1 MDVTSIPNLLLS
13 AAVCL
18 LCWMMGYTYSAGYP
32 VDARPE
38 NLPTWQYL
46 IGLLPDRLT
55 TYVIGA
61 SLYAL
66 VAGIVQRINYKY
78 IIVRGRR
85 ALPALFFF
93 LFVSTNLDTF
103 PLRPVSLS
111 LIGLT
116 LALSQLLGSWQR
128 PDDIGRTF
136 NISVCLSLGALVWP
150 HMVWFIPLF
159 WYGMYRFGSLSARGL
174 LTSVLGLLT
183 VFGFVFAWCLW
194 QNDYRLPQAFYNALA
209 TPDVPFLHAVFEPNW
224 ISSLCVVCLVI
235 VTSIYLSLHNTEN
248 SVRTRQN
255 LSFLSVFVG
264 WAFTLLCVYAN
275 DAPDILCV
283 LYVPASILVAYF
295 FSDKRNLLTYLF
307 YILILTFLVYL
318 LLTRLWTS

>member
-1 MDVTSIPNLLLS
+1 METAGRRRKPQSRLRRAIKMDVTSIPNLLLS

-183 VFGFVFAWCLW
+183 AFGKTTTACLKPSITPSQRPMSPFSMLSLSPIGSVRCVSFASLSSPAYTSRCTTRKI
-194 QNDYRLPQAFYNALA
+194 QFA
-209 TPDVPFLHAVFEPNW
+209 HAKTYPSYLSSSAGPLLYYASMLTTRPIFCVYSMSQLLFWSP
-224 ISSLCVVCLVI
+224 ISSQ
-235 VTSIYLSLHNTEN
+235 TSAT
-248 SVRTRQN
+248 
-255 LSFLSVFVG
+255 
-264 WAFTLLCVYAN
+264 C
-275 DAPDILCV
+275 
-283 LYVPASILVAYF
+283 
-295 FSDKRNLLTYLF
+295 
-307 YILILTFLVYL
+307 
-318 LLTRLWTS
+318 

>member
-1 MDVTSIPNLLLS
+1 METAGRRRKPQSRLRRAIKMDVTSIPNLLLS

-32 VDARPE
+32 VATRPE
-38 NLPTWQYL
+38 NLPTWQSL

-93 LFVSTNLDTF
+93 LFISTNLDTF

-194 QNDYRLPQAFYNALA
+194 QNDYRLPQAIYNALA

-224 ISSLCVVCLVI
+224 IRSSPAY
-235 VTSIYLSLHNTEN
+235 TSRCTIRKIQFAHAKTYPSYLSSSAGPSLYYASMLT
-248 SVRTRQN
+248 TRPI
-255 LSFLSVFVG
+255 F
-264 WAFTLLCVYAN
+264 CVY
-275 DAPDILCV
+275 
-283 LYVPASILVAYF
+283 ST
-295 FSDKRNLLTYLF
+295 SQLLF
-307 YILILTFLVYL
+307 WSPISSQ
-318 LLTRLWTS
+318 TSATC

>member
-1 MDVTSIPNLLLS
+1 MAT
-13 AAVCL
+13 
-18 LCWMMGYTYSAGYP
+18 
-32 VDARPE
+32 RPE

-116 LALSQLLGSWQR
+116 LALSQLLGSFAYRWEPSSGPTWCGSYR
-128 PDDIGRTF
+128 SF
-136 NISVCLSLGALVWP
+136 
-150 HMVWFIPLF
+150 
-159 WYGMYRFGSLSARGL
+159 GMACIVSAP
-174 LTSVLGLLT
+174 
-183 VFGFVFAWCLW
+183 C
-194 QNDYRLPQAFYNALA
+194 QLA
-209 TPDVPFLHAVFEPNW
+209 D
-224 ISSLCVVCLVI
+224 C
-235 VTSIYLSLHNTEN
+235 
-248 SVRTRQN
+248 
-255 LSFLSVFVG
+255 
-264 WAFTLLCVYAN
+264 
-275 DAPDILCV
+275 
-283 LYVPASILVAYF
+283 
-295 FSDKRNLLTYLF
+295 
-307 YILILTFLVYL
+307 
-318 LLTRLWTS
+318 

>member
-1 MDVTSIPNLLLS
+1 
-13 AAVCL
+13 
-18 LCWMMGYTYSAGYP
+18 
-32 VDARPE
+32 
-38 NLPTWQYL
+38 
-46 IGLLPDRLT
+46 
-55 TYVIGA
+55 
-61 SLYAL
+61 
-66 VAGIVQRINYKY
+66 
-78 IIVRGRR
+78 
-85 ALPALFFF
+85 
-93 LFVSTNLDTF
+93 
-103 PLRPVSLS
+103 
-111 LIGLT
+111 
-116 LALSQLLGSWQR
+116 
-128 PDDIGRTF
+128 
-136 NISVCLSLGALVWP
+136 
-150 HMVWFIPLF
+150 MVWFIPLF

-209 TPDVPFLHAVFEPNW
+209 TPDVPFLHAAFEPNW

-264 WAFTLLCVYAN
+264 WAFTLLCVYAD